1 MATVTTTERADQS
14 PSLQDYLGFASAFS
28 NIQDRQTRLQDRQV
42 KLARE
47 AETNRLLKQWDG
59 LEPGTE
65 GFEDTIESY
74 RQSDNYDARVEEA
87 ATLHLLNRSKAWVE
101 YDTNL
106 AQAEHQEGLARVGEA
121 RKVYLSG
128 DEDTARSM
136 LAEVNN
142 TNPIIPWRV
151 EFEGD
156 GKTIHYFRKN
166 DNEYM
171 GSKPLTTDDMFKIA
185 VQLSEPNSYVG
196 KRVVQ
201 LGEIGKNN
209 NEAFI
214 NADIFVDEANS
225 PVGRGYIRHD
235 KKSDED
241 ILSFTYTDGTTVQG
255 EEAQKIMSG
264 LTQVGGQKFRESM
277 GSGLAGLN
285 TAKPDTKALKS
296 YLGDR
301 DSAIKTLLDQ
311 AALPEEP
318 NKVAESLRVIDKRLR
333 SLMDGQVPV
342 DAGSF
347 VDQIYNLYN
356 QAYSLTEQNLTQ
368 KEEEGFFKRKGS
380 DRGKERDKVF
390 KANLDAVIKSFAS
403 QGKQQPSQSVVG
415 TALQNLGKAGGAAQR
430 APLAEATTTPLSFE
444 ESLAGEKPLPP
455 DLDELPKPPTVK
467 LERSFGR
474 PPTGKERTTL
484 R

>member
-1 MATVTTTERADQS
+1 MQQWGDLDPTSEEFQ
-14 PSLQDYLGFASAFS
+14 
-28 NIQDRQTRLQDRQV
+28 NI
-42 KLARE
+42 
-47 AETNRLLKQWDG
+47 AE
-59 LEPGTE
+59 E
-65 GFEDTIESY
+65 Y
-74 RQSDNYDARVEEA
+74 RQSDTYDAKVEGA
-87 ATLHLLNRSKAWVE
+87 ATLHLLNRSKNWAE

-106 AQAEHQEGLARVGEA
+106 AEAELKEGLSRVGEA
-121 RKVYLSG
+121 RKVLLAG
-128 DEDTARSM
+128 DEDTSRSM
-136 LAEVNN
+136 LAEINN
-142 TNPIIPWRV
+142 TNPVIPYRI
-151 EFEGD
+151 EFDEGNV
-156 GKTIHYFRKN
+156 IHYFNKG
-166 DNEYM
+166 DNSYV
-171 GSKPLTTDDMFKIA
+171 GSKPMPTEDMFKIA
-185 VQLSEPNSYVG
+185 VQLSQPNQYLG
-196 KRVVQ
+196 ARTAQ
-201 LGEIGKNN
+201 LSEIGKKNIESFLN
-209 NEAFI
+209 ADTFVNEA
-214 NADIFVDEANS
+214 NTT
-225 PVGRGYIRHD
+225 VGRGYIKQD
-235 KKSDED
+235 KMTGED

-277 GSGLAGLN
+277 GSGLAGLQ
-285 TAKPDTKALKS
+285 TAKPDTKALKT